1 MQTWILLI
9 SHHNSSPG
17 TGIMHLSNLPFAD
30 LQFGSKTI
38 PNIHTSISSLCFL
51 IKPLLFIQSQ
61 LILHLNFWYILAH
74 NTKHLAEHSFSWQPW
89 TPIGINKEQ
98 RALFFFKWRLCIWRT
113 STFDFVSGL
122 KSGFSSTCF
131 PVFCSNMLSQPTAKT
146 WPVYTLCS
154 HNILRVLIKCDTA
167 KVLKSSKV

>member
-9 SHHNSSPG
+9 SHHNTSPG

-30 LQFGSKTI
+30 LQFASKSI
-38 PNIHTSISSLCFL
+38 PNIHTWISSLCFL

-74 NTKHLAEHSFSWQPW
+74 NTKHLAEHWFSWQPW

-98 RALFFFKWRLCIWRT
+98 RALFFLMEIVHLKNQHFRFCIRIKIRVFKH
-113 STFDFVSGL
+113 
-122 KSGFSSTCF
+122 
-131 PVFCSNMLSQPTAKT
+131 MLSS
-146 WPVYTLCS
+146 L
-154 HNILRVLIKCDTA
+154 L
-167 KVLKSSKV
+167 